1 MQPFR
6 ITIARQK
13 RDKEVTTL
21 NSDDMRRGIVP
32 GLIAGY
38 LFFAYAGQ
46 DVQGMAP
53 PFGGHVTVSVLFGAL
68 YTGVFMQYVDL
79 GNPLVNIVVGGLF
92 YGLFWWIVG
101 WNIILPL
108 VYGEAI
114 IQLHIGSGFYGHII
128 FGQTL
133 AFLVVLRDAAF
144 GMTWGNYSDRAVARM
159 PRLKHPAGNTY
170 HASSSSYPG
179 QVKIGR
185 TNNPGRRLGELRRE
199 FGSDMKYI
207 SMNKSDNAPGDE
219 KRLHRRLSPL
229 RRLREFFDI
238 F

>member
-1 MQPFR
+1 M
-6 ITIARQK
+6 
-13 RDKEVTTL
+13 
-21 NSDDMRRGIVP
+21 NSDDMRRGVIP

-38 LFFAYAGQ
+38 VFFAYAGQ
-46 DVQGMAP
+46 EIQGLTLA
-53 PFGGHVTVSVLFGAL
+53 FGWQVMVSMIIGAL
-68 YTGVFMQYVDL
+68 YTGVFMLYVDL
-79 GNPLVNIVVGGLF
+79 GSTIVNILIGGTI
-92 YGLFWWIVG
+92 YGLFWWTIG
-101 WNIILPL
+101 WNIVMPLLGGGAIL
-108 VYGEAI
+108 
-114 IQLHIGSGFYGHII
+114 QLHFGPSFYGHII
-128 FGQTL
+128 FGHTL
-133 AFLVVLRDAAF
+133 VFVVVLRDAAM
-144 GMTWGNYSDRAVARM
+144 GMFWGYFSDDDVAGL